1 MINKP
6 RSIELVFDDWRKKG
20 FGHSVYDTEKGIEL
34 SSGSFHSGT
43 TFTGTISLDDE
54 EYEQFA
60 QALGDGYRP
69 VFMISRERKIAQNET
84 LTTKEEP

>member
-84 LTTKEEP
+84 SPQKGV